1 MAIVAATEPVF
12 VAGDLDSLR
21 QRLLEGWPRLV
32 SGVSVAPNEST
43 LSILDRFARAIWT
56 DPSLDRVWLAF
67 VVVAGAFPG
76 PDEVQRFRRRLRGGN
91 AGDAFLAVLDCTLA
105 GACRE
110 GGIGRKIRIVSDRPI
125 VDVDFSATHG
135 HNTGIQRVVRE
146 TLTRWATKRVF
157 ELAVWTEHG
166 TVVRG
171 VSQKERDLVLKWTS
185 DMRPIRPGLRAL
197 HDDETLVPWKTTVVF
212 PEVCNVRSTDA
223 LRGLARYSGNH
234 VVAIGYDAIPIVSAN
249 LVTREDSNKYAQYLS
264 VVKYMDKV
272 LAISDSAAEEFHG
285 FADAVRMQG
294 IAGPEVESIP
304 LPVDTVTAK
313 AGVSAPVS
321 KIPVV
326 LSVGTREFRKNQ
338 TSILVAAELLWREG
352 LNFELVFVGGDAVEL
367 SGDFQEVL
375 GLVKKNKRAVNIML
389 NVSDETLLEAYH
401 RARFSVFV
409 SLHEGY
415 GLPVGESLAHETP
428 VLASNYGSVG
438 DIARE
443 GGCVLVDPRDDD
455 AIRDGM
461 RQLLTDDGLI
471 ASLKKEILARPA
483 RSWDTYADEL
493 WHASVHAE
501 ADAGV
506 VE

>member
-1 MAIVAATEPVF
+1 MAIDDATNPVF
-12 VAGDLDSLR
+12 VPGDLDSLR
-21 QRLLEGWPRLV
+21 GRLLEGWPRLI
-32 SGVSVAPNEST
+32 SDERLARGEST
-43 LSILDRFARAIWT
+43 SSILDRFARAVWS

-67 VVVAGAFPG
+67 VIVAGAFPSAE
-76 PDEVQRFRRRLRGGN
+76 EVQRFRRRLRGGN

-110 GGIGRKIRIVSDRPI
+110 GGVKRKIRIVSDRPI

-146 TLTRWATKRVF
+146 TLTRWAAKHVF
-157 ELAVWTEHG
+157 ELAVWTEYG
-166 TVVRG
+166 TVMRG
-171 VSQKERDLVLKWTS
+171 VTKKERNLVLKWTS
-185 DMRPIRPGLRAL
+185 AMRPVRPGLRAL

-212 PEVCNVRSTDA
+212 PEVCNVRSTEA
-223 LRGLARYSGNH
+223 LRGLARYSGNK
-234 VVAIGYDAIPIVSAN
+234 VVAIGYDAIPIVSAS

-264 VVKYMDKV
+264 VVKYMHKV

-294 IAGPEVESIP
+294 IAGPEVLSIP

-313 AGVSAPVS
+313 ASLNASAS
-321 KIPVV
+321 ALPVV

-375 GLVKKNKRAVNIML
+375 GLVKKNKRAVRIML
-389 NVSDETLLEAYH
+389 NVSDETLLEVYD

-415 GLPVGESLAHETP
+415 GLPVGESLAHKTP

-438 DIARE
+438 DIARK

-455 AIRDGM
+455 AIRDAM
-461 RQLLTDDGLI
+461 RLLLTDDALVE
-471 ASLKKEILARPA
+471 SLKKDILARPT
-483 RSWDTYADEL
+483 RSWDNYADDL
-493 WHASVHAE
+493 WQASVSVG
-501 ADAGV
+501 AGV
-506 VE
+506 VK

>member
-1 MAIVAATEPVF
+1 MAIDAATEPMF
-12 VAGDLDSLR
+12 MPGDLDALR
-21 QRLLEGWPRLV
+21 ARLLEGWPRLV
-32 SGVSVAPNEST
+32 AGESFATGEST
-43 LSILDRFARAIWT
+43 SFILDRLARALWD

-67 VVVAGAFPG
+67 VIVAGAFPSAE
-76 PDEVQRFRRRLRGGN
+76 EVQRFRRRLLGGN
-91 AGDAFLAVLDCTLA
+91 AGDAFLVVLDCTLA

-110 GGIGRKIRIVSDRPI
+110 GGVKRKIRIVSDRPV

-146 TLTRWATKRVF
+146 TLTRWASKRVF
-157 ELAVWTEHG
+157 ELAVWTEYG
-166 TVVRG
+166 TVMRG
-171 VSQKERDLVLKWTS
+171 VTKKERNLVLKWTS
-185 DMRPIRPGLRAL
+185 TMRTIRPGLRAL
-197 HDDETLVPWKTTVVF
+197 HDDETIVPWKTTVVF
-212 PEVCNVRSTDA
+212 PEVCNIRSTEA
-223 LRGLARYSGNH
+223 LRGLARYSGNK
-234 VVAIGYDAIPIVSAN
+234 VVAIGYDAIPIVSAG

-264 VVKYMDKV
+264 VVKYMSKV
-272 LAISDSAAEEFHG
+272 LAISDSAAEEFNG

-294 IAGPEVESIP
+294 IAGPQVLSIP

-313 AGVSAPVS
+313 AGSSAS
-321 KIPVV
+321 TSAWPVV

-375 GLVKKNKRAVNIML
+375 GLVKKNKRAVTIML
-389 NVSDETLLEAYH
+389 NVSDETLLEVYE

-415 GLPVGESLAHETP
+415 GLPVGESLAHGTP

-438 DIARE
+438 DIARQ

-455 AIRDGM
+455 SIREAM
-461 RQLLTDDGLI
+461 RLLLTDDALVD
-471 ASLKKEILARPA
+471 SLKKEILARPT
-483 RSWDTYADEL
+483 RSWDNYADEL
-493 WHASVHAE
+493 WHASLSTEV
-501 ADAGV
+501 GV

>member
-1 MAIVAATEPVF
+1 MAIDAATEPVF
-12 VAGDLDSLR
+12 MPGDLASLR

-32 SGVSVAPNEST
+32 SDEPFAPGAST
-43 LSILDRFARAIWT
+43 SAILDRFARALWS
-56 DPSLDRVWLAF
+56 DPSMDRVWLAF
-67 VVVAGAFPG
+67 VVVAGAFPSA
-76 PDEVQRFRRRLRGGN
+76 DEVQRFRRRLRGGT
-91 AGDAFLAVLDCTLA
+91 AGDAFLAVLDCALA

-110 GGIGRKIRIVSDRPI
+110 GGVKRKIRIVSDRPI

-146 TLTRWATKRVF
+146 TLTRWANKRLF
-157 ELAVWTEHG
+157 ELAVWTEYG
-166 TVVRG
+166 TVMRG
-171 VSQKERDLVLKWTS
+171 VTKKERNLVLKWTS
-185 DMRPIRPGLRAL
+185 AMRPIRSGLREL
-197 HDDETLVPWKTTVVF
+197 HDDETLVPWKTTVIF
-212 PEVCNVRSTDA
+212 PEVCNVRSTDE
-223 LRGLARYSGNH
+223 LRGLARYSGNN

-264 VVKYMDKV
+264 VVKYMNKV

-294 IAGPEVESIP
+294 IAGPQVLSIP

-313 AGVSAPVS
+313 ASISAS
-321 KIPVV
+321 ASSAPVV

-375 GLVKKNKRAVNIML
+375 GLIKKKKRAVTIML
-389 NVSDETLLEAYH
+389 NVSDETLLEVYD

-443 GGCVLVDPRDDD
+443 GGCILVDPRDDD
-455 AIRDGM
+455 AIRDAM
-461 RQLLTDDGLI
+461 RLLLTDDALVD
-471 ASLKKEILARPA
+471 SLKKEILTRPT
-483 RSWDTYADEL
+483 RSWDNYADEL
-493 WHASVHAE
+493 WHASVSVG
-501 ADAGV
+501 AGV
-506 VE
+506 LE